1 MDPSTILVSAIT
13 AAATGFTTKAID
25 GPANTFNLLWKI
37 SFGRW
42 DSKMDAMVRRRAE
55 KYAEAIDN
63 ELGKIP
69 KENLNKEPDAGVV
82 GPALEAVKYYVDKE
96 EIRRMFAKLIAAELD
111 ITKAD
116 KVQRSFVEII
126 KQMSSNDAKLL
137 QKLPETGPLGDIR
150 FISEDGKLYRS
161 ISGGD
166 VIYISG
172 SIEDNFYAN
181 TVSLSNLSRL
191 GLLELNHVLSLV
203 EGSVYEP
210 YKKLEMYQ
218 KGLTDIQ
225 NGVTS
230 FKKVE
235 IRQGSYVL
243 TPLGILFRSICLSPN
258 IGDGVSVKVEKRG

>member
-42 DSKMDAMVRRRAE
+42 DSNMDAMVRRRAE

-69 KENLNKEPDAGVV
+69 KENINKEPDTGVI

-96 EIRRMFAKLIAAELD
+96 EIRKMFAKLIAAELD
-111 ITKAD
+111 LTKAD

-137 QKLPETGPLGDIR
+137 QKLTETGPLGDIR
-150 FISEDGKLYRS
+150 FVSEDGKRYQS

-166 VIYISG
+166 IIYIPG
-172 SIEDNFYAN
+172 IIEGDFYAN

-191 GLLELNHVLSLV
+191 GLVELNHVLSLSD
-203 EGSVYEP
+203 ESVYEP
-210 YKKLEMYQ
+210 YKALDLYKKGEMAV
-218 KGLTDIQ
+218 Q
-225 NGVTS
+225 NGTIQ

-235 IRQGSYVL
+235 IRQGAFLL
-243 TPLGILFRSICLSPN
+243 TPLGRLFRSICLSS
-258 IGDGVSVKVEKRG
+258 DS